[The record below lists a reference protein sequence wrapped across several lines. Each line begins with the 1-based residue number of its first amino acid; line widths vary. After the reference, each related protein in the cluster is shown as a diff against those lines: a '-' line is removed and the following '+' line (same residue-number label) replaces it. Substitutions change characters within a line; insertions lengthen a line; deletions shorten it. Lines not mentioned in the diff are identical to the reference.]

1 MGCLEF
7 EGMVDPTDVE
17 QWLDR
22 MERVF
27 EQLKRSDV
35 AKSKYV
41 ISLLQKD
48 AYDWWVTIP
57 NAKVKPSALNWYDFL
72 KEFCIKYLPPA

>member
-27 EQLKRSDV
+27 EKLERSNV
-35 AKSKYV
+35 AKFKYV
-41 ISLLQKD
+41 L
-48 AYDWWVTIP
+48 
-57 NAKVKPSALNWYDFL
+57 
-72 KEFCIKYLPPA
+72 